1 MMNIKLYITVLD
13 FEKHIIFFLHMGSVS
28 VETGIK
34 DRDMLYF
41 GCDRKLIFL
50 NTLTTYLADTLFT

>member
-1 MMNIKLYITVLD
+1 MYDCFSIRSLYASMMNIKLYITVLD

-28 VETGIK
+28 AETGIK

-41 GCDRKLIFL
+41 GCDRK
-50 NTLTTYLADTLFT
+50 